1 VLGAAQADALGAK
14 MAGVRRIGG
23 VVGVGAH
30 GDGHV
35 GTGPNAIGPVE
46 QRLQLGGGLGCRGVG
61 TSEEDLAGSA
71 VDGDLGAGG
80 QHSIADV
87 EAFVV
92 EHDLARTHDGG
103 DAPTAGDDG
112 CVAGDAAAGGEDAAS
127 GLHAEHIVGRGLV
140 ADQDD

>member
-1 VLGAAQADALGAK
+1 MRHRPMPSAPRWRA
-14 MAGVRRIGG
+14 
-23 VVGVGAH
+23 
-30 GDGHV
+30 
-35 GTGPNAIGPVE
+35 
-46 QRLQLGGGLGCRGVG
+46 CRGVG